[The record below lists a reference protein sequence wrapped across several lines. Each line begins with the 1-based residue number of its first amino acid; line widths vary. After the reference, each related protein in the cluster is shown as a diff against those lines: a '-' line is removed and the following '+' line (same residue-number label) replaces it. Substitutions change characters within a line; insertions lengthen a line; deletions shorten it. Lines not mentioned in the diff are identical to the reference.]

1 MFLLLGVVL
10 LGAIF
15 SAEVG
20 VLMGGLVKD
29 INSLFATIKAIGL
42 LLYAPALITMFPE
55 IPQWSA
61 RIFPTYYVVQP
72 VIEIVQHGA
81 GLSDIAWQLGILL
94 LLIVGTG
101 ITLILL
107 TRYSPRP
114 RTV

>member
-1 MFLLLGVVL
+1 MIVMSSSAITAEQLSYRYGQLLAVDQISFEVSEGEILGFLGPN
-10 LGAIF
+10 GAGE
-15 SAEVG
+15 STT
-20 VLMGGLVKD
+20 VK
-29 INSLFATIKAIGL
+29 I
-42 LLYAPALITMFPE
+42 E

-72 VIEIVQHGA
+72 VIEIAQHGA

-94 LLIVGTG
+94 LLIVGMG
-101 ITLILL
+101 IALILL